1 MAAVTAELGVDQVN
15 VETNADPPQDPQP
28 KRKRRT
34 FTLSD
39 EAYHTLSASSEAQGT
54 NRSRLIE
61 DLILSE
67 HRTVTLSDNA
77 YQLLTNS
84 AEAFATNPE
93 HLVEELVNRCGTVL
107 SWQALEPVKPAPWW
121 QFWRRNGE
129 APSSQTLSPVLELP
143 ISSASIISQE

>member
-1 MAAVTAELGVDQVN
+1 MAAVTEDPAVDLVDVAIEAAPEMN
-15 VETNADPPQDPQP
+15 PQP

-61 DLILSE
+61 DLILGE

-93 HLVEELVNRCGTVL
+93 HLVEELVNRCGAVL
-107 SWQALEPVKPAPWW
+107 SWQVLEPVKPAPWW

-143 ISSASIISQE
+143 VVSERVVSQG

>member
-1 MAAVTAELGVDQVN
+1 MAAVTAELGVDQVD

-61 DLILSE
+61 DLILRE
-67 HRTVTLSDNA
+67 HRTVTLSDDA
-77 YQLLTNS
+77 YQLLANS
-84 AEAFATNPE
+84 AEAFGTDQERLA
-93 HLVEELVNRCGTVL
+93 EELVNRCGAIL
-107 SWQALEPVKPAPWW
+107 SWQAPEPLTPTPWW
-121 QFWRRNGE
+121 KFWRRNGRE
-129 APSSQTLSPVLELP
+129 PSSQTFSPVLELP
-143 ISSASIISQE
+143 VASGQVVSQG